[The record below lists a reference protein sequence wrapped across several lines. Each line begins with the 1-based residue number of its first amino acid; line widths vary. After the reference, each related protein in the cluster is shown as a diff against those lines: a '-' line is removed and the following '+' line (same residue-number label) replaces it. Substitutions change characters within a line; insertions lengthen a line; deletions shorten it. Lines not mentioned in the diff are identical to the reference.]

1 MPTRNQILG
10 CMLGG
15 AVGDALGAPVEF
27 LSLAEIAREFADR
40 GIRDYAPAYG
50 RRGAIT
56 DDTQMTLFTAEGLI
70 RAQARLER
78 KGICNPVAVVRHA
91 YLRWLLTH
99 HEEPA
104 QGTDGIGRD
113 GWLFQVPDLWS
124 RRAPGNTCLSAL
136 KEPGADFQAGNN
148 SKGCGGVMRVAPV
161 GLVAGNAD
169 IAFGLGCATAYV
181 THGHPSGYL
190 SAGHLAAVINGMV
203 AGLSIQDAISGATV
217 LLKAKEGHDEVLSA
231 VEAALQ
237 LAETGAPTAE
247 KVETLGGGW
256 IGEEA
261 LAIGLYCALATTSFE
276 DAVVLAVNHGGDSDS
291 TGSIAGQIMGARH
304 GPNAI
309 PERWLKDVELREE
322 ITSLAEDLQLMAS
335 GRLSTDGA
343 AVWERYPGW

>member
-1 MPTRNQILG
+1 MTTRTQILG

-15 AVGDALGAPVEF
+15 AVGDALGAPIEF
-27 LSLAEIAREFADR
+27 MSLAGIAREFGDR

-70 RAQARLER
+70 RAQVRLER
-78 KGICNPVAVVRHA
+78 KGICNPAAVVHHA
-91 YLRWLLTH
+91 YMRWLLTQD
-99 HEEPA
+99 EEP
-104 QGTDGIGRD
+104 TEENDRIGRD
-113 GWLFQVPDLWS
+113 GWLFHVPGLWS

-136 KEPGADFQAGNN
+136 KEPGADLQADNN

-161 GLVAGNAD
+161 GLVAGDPA
-169 IAFGLGCATAYV
+169 IAFGLGCATAHV

-190 SAGHLAAVINGMV
+190 SAGHLAAVINGIV
-203 AGLSIQDAISGATV
+203 AGLSIGEAVCGATA
-217 LLKAKEGHDEVLSA
+217 LLKAKEGHEEVVSA

-237 LAETGAPTAE
+237 LAEAGMPTAE
-247 KVETLGGGW
+247 KVEILGGGW

-261 LAIGLYCALATTSFE
+261 LAIGLYCALAADSFE

-291 TGSIAGQIMGARH
+291 TGSIAGQIMGARQ
-304 GPNAI
+304 GLDAI
-309 PERWLKDVELREE
+309 PERWLKDLELREE

-335 GRLSTDGA
+335 GQLATEDA